1 MGKKNKDGQ
10 QIFTGIIRIKL
21 QTIQLFRLEKFFVSC
36 WWNFCFLLVELLFS
50 AGGTSVF
57 CWWNFYFHLVELLF
71 SLGETP
77 VSAA

>member
-1 MGKKNKDGQ
+1 LSGE
-10 QIFTGIIRIKL
+10 IFCIVLVK
-21 QTIQLFRLEKFFVSC
+21 
-36 WWNFCFLLVELLFS
+36 LLVPP
-50 AGGTSVF
+50 GGTSVS